1 VGTRERPLDLN
12 EGQSVDKNAV
22 SRRAVSSAIAWC
34 TVASAVA
41 VSAVLTVAG
50 PTTTAADPP
59 SSGSATFDFTVPKS
73 PVSAV
78 SSVGLQHRPRGDQ
91 AHMLTLLSFL
101 TGWAEG
107 WIASGRP
114 DMAVSWE
121 RSPQDRPK
129 QSAWMVVQGPAAWG
143 QLTVWE
149 SGEVTVEAMSA
160 ASGELLISEHLNV
173 STEKDLLPVIRR
185 FVATCEV

>member
-1 VGTRERPLDLN
+1 
-12 EGQSVDKNAV
+12 
-22 SRRAVSSAIAWC
+22 
-34 TVASAVA
+34 
-41 VSAVLTVAG
+41 
-50 PTTTAADPP
+50 
-59 SSGSATFDFTVPKS
+59 
-73 PVSAV
+73 
-78 SSVGLQHRPRGDQ
+78 
-91 AHMLTLLSFL
+91 MLTLLSFL

-129 QSAWMVVQGPAAWG
+129 QSACVAVQGPAAWG

-149 SGEVTVEAMSA
+149 SGEVTVEAMSTE
-160 ASGELLISEHLNV
+160 SGALMLSEHLSV
-173 STEKDLLPVIRR
+173 TSDEELLTIVRR